1 VALPESPIPAN
12 QDDSPGTPPKLPK
25 PGAPAAPNSQQL
37 NQIKQTLANT
47 GMVLPPS
54 AAIAGVYT
62 HTDNTRGVWKA
73 PANVAV
79 TNVIAPTVK
88 INDDDQQS
96 LNVDVTA
103 GRSIN
108 AIRAFTGKGT
118 LVWGA
123 RTLAGNDNVWL
134 YINIKR
140 LFTQI
145 EQYVIRCIRWVDFQV
160 KNIDI

>member
-1 VALPESPIPAN
+1 
-12 QDDSPGTPPKLPK
+12 
-25 PGAPAAPNSQQL
+25 
-37 NQIKQTLANT
+37 
-47 GMVLPPS
+47 MVLPPS